1 VIGLLIAALVS
12 MTVAFRVARV
22 GAFAYL
28 LLPILSLPLLLQT
41 LVALDD
47 VNSARSTIH
56 FLQKNNAASE
66 VYLFHVFEQQSSVPF
81 YLKKPVKIVES
92 HSSDLFWGNK
102 LHKNNIV
109 IDDTEFV
116 RVMTSGKVSLL
127 VVQQNLNEF
136 KQKPYFN
143 QFKQIAQIGN
153 TSVFQIK
160 SAICADLIR
169 TILE

>member
-1 VIGLLIAALVS
+1 
-12 MTVAFRVARV
+12 
-22 GAFAYL
+22 
-28 LLPILSLPLLLQT
+28 
-41 LVALDD
+41 
-47 VNSARSTIH
+47 
-56 FLQKNNAASE
+56 